1 MTLEAFFF
9 FFFGALVVVGTLGT
23 VLSKNPVGSALYL
36 VLNFFSLAGIY
47 LALEAQF
54 IAVIQVIV
62 YAGAIMVLFLFTIM
76 LLNLEND
83 ELFFIRFDLKK
94 GIAVLLGG
102 VFLIELLYII
112 GLKFNPMPEL
122 HAAVSNAQLG
132 TAESIGKSLLT
143 EFLFPFEIVSLLLL
157 LAIIG
162 AILLAKRNFEPKSR

>member
-9 FFFGALVVVGTLGT
+9 YFFGALVLVGTIGT
-23 VLSKNPVGSALYL
+23 VASKNPISSALFL
-36 VLNFFSLAGIY
+36 VLNFFSLAGLY

-76 LLNLEND
+76 LLNLDNE
-83 ELFFIRFDLKK
+83 ELFYIKFDLKK
-94 GIAVLLGG
+94 GFATLFGG
-102 VFLIELLYII
+102 VFLIEILYII
-112 GLKFNPMPEL
+112 GLKFEFVTDRQSQNSSL
-122 HAAVSNAQLG
+122 DLG

-162 AILLAKRNFEPKSR
+162 AILLAKRNFEPSRR